1 MPIKSLLERKKTL
14 IAIVITIAIAIVSLI
29 SISGKG
35 LGGIKIKNSD
45 KIGHFIAYFIL
56 SISWFFAIKLNSKT
70 RKQKILIILLLIFY
84 GIIIEVLQEVL
95 TTYRRGD
102 LYDALANSTG
112 VIMAALLF
120 KKMNHFFNSTVK

>member
-1 MPIKSLLERKKTL
+1 MPIKSLLERKTTL
-14 IAIVITIAIAIVSLI
+14 IAIVITIAIAVVSLI

-56 SISWFFAIKLNSKT
+56 SISWFFALKFNTKT
-70 RKQKILIILLLIFY
+70 LKQKTIIFILIVLY
-84 GIIIEVLQEVL
+84 GIIIEVLQETL

-102 LYDALANSTG
+102 LYDAIANSLG
-112 VIMAALLF
+112 VSFGVLAF
-120 KKMNHFFNSTVK
+120 KKIDHFFNSLMK